1 MQTPSSNPKK
11 NSARR
16 RSADPHA
23 RLSARLRH
31 ISFGAAVLLVVAAA
45 LTVIY
50 SLYKIQ
56 IRDGAT
62 YRQYAAE
69 QQLLDSTIQATRGE
83 IYDTSGITLAST
95 SVVWT
100 IWADPSYSTA
110 LYTTTTDQD
119 TKAETRTI
127 DEAAMKEVCTQIT
140 LRLLSGDG
148 ESLDSVDTTS
158 AEYQTQYQAVCDALS
173 QNESSYQVLATKV
186 NNAIK
191 LSIEEYVKT
200 YNKAHSK
207 SGKSAGALEKILAK
221 LGLGQQES
229 DDGTPTVRKGR
240 VSVSASKGFQRD
252 YPYGRFAAAVLG
264 FCNADGQ
271 GVYGLENSYESTLA
285 GVNGRTITLR
295 NAYGNAIADENATT
309 YAAKDGSNLVLSLD
323 VNIQEVVERYLNE
336 AVAANTVENRGCAIV
351 MNVKTGAILAMASKP
366 DFDPNDPLNYTANE
380 AYLNELVHAEPELYG
395 VYKKDADG
403 NYITDEQG
411 NKILDEE
418 ADYSGYYRDILWKNK
433 TITELYYPG
442 SVFKVITSAMGIDSG
457 VATMNTTFTCAG
469 AYGVA
474 KETYHCA
481 GHKAHGTINMADALR
496 QSCNLYYIQL
506 GQRVGSQQFYNYFDA
521 FGFTERT
528 GVDLPSETGLMKY
541 YSANQLGEVQ
551 LASSA
556 FGQAMAITPLQMCT
570 AVAAAVNGGYLV
582 TPHVVDKITDTNGNV
597 VEEIG
602 TNIRRQVISESTS
615 DVIRQMMEYEV
626 GNGTGGGKNAYVS
639 GYRIG
644 GKSGTSE
651 QLNMHR
657 RADGD
662 YKKVASFAAVLPADD
677 PEILVYVMLDDPNNA
692 RTDYSSILAAPVAG
706 NIISEVAPYLGI
718 ATDGEDR
725 SQTTV
730 TVPNLISTE
739 WSNAQV
745 QLNIKGLKHQLMES
759 ASDQTAAL
767 VTCQYPHAGAK
778 VPYGTTVYLYTDTY
792 DGSLTEVPDVSGK
805 SADFA
810 RQMLAAAGLNCVVE
824 GDANG
829 VVQSQSSEVG
839 ASVQRG
845 TIVTITCG

>member
-31 ISFGAAVLLVVAAA
+31 ISFGAAVLLVVVAA

-100 IWADPSYSTA
+100 IWAAPSYSTA

-366 DFDPNDPLNYTANE
+366 DFDPNDPLDYSANLD
-380 AYLNELVHAEPELYG
+380 YLNELVRAEPELYG
-395 VYKKDADG
+395 IYKKDENG
-403 NYITDEQG
+403 NELKDANG
-411 NKILDEE
+411 NRILDEE
-418 ADYSGYYRDILWKNK
+418 ADYSGYFRDIQWKNK

-442 SVFKVITSAMGIDSG
+442 SVFKVITSAMGVDSG
-457 VATMNTTFTCAG
+457 LANINTTFTCAG

-481 GHKAHGTINMADALR
+481 GHKAHGTITLAEALR
-496 QSCNLYYIQL
+496 QSCNIYYIQL
-506 GQRVGSQQFYNYFDA
+506 GQRVGSQTFYNYFDA
-521 FGFTERT
+521 FGFTSRT
-528 GVDLPSETGLMKY
+528 GVDLPSETGFMQY
-541 YSANQLGEVQ
+541 YKANQLGEVQ

-582 TPHVVDKITDTNGNV
+582 TPHVVDKITDANGNV
-597 VEEIG
+597 IEEIG
-602 TNIRRQVISESTS
+602 ANVRRQVISESTS
-615 DVIRQMMEYEV
+615 NVIRQIMEYEV
-626 GNGTGGGKNAYVS
+626 GAGTGGGKYAYVS

-651 QLNMHR
+651 QLNMDR

-677 PEILVYVMLDDPNNA
+677 PEIIVYVMLDDPNNA
-692 RTDYSSILAAPVAG
+692 RTDYSSLLAAPVVG
-706 NIISEVAPYLGI
+706 NIISEIAPYLGI
-718 ATDGEDR
+718 AADGEDR
-725 SQTTV
+725 SQTVV
-730 TVPNLISTE
+730 TVPNLVGTE
-739 WSNAQV
+739 WSSAQV
-745 QLNIKGLKHQLMES
+745 QLNIKGLRHQLAES
-759 ASDQTAAL
+759 TTSQAAAA
-767 VTCQYPHAGAK
+767 VTYQYPHAGAK
-778 VPYGTTVYLYTDTY
+778 VAYGTTVYLYTDTY
-792 DGSLTEVPDVSGK
+792 EGSHTDVPDVTGK

-810 RQMLAAAGLNCVVE
+810 RQMLSAAGLNCVVE
-824 GDANG
+824 GNANG
-829 VVQSQSSEVG
+829 TVQAQSADPGS
-839 ASVQRG
+839 SVQRG
-845 TIVTITCG
+845 TVVTITCG